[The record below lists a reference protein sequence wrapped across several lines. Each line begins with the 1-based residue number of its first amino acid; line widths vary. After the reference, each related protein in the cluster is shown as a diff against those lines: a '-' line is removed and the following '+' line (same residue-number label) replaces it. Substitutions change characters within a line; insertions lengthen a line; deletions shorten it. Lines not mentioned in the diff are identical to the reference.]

1 MKAYFS
7 IQELLNIQIEGMPTT
22 RQAFEYRAKKED
34 WAFREVKSNGRNGLR
49 REYALPTALAQAVQS
64 QLIKQ
69 SVDAAP
75 ALPAPV
81 GPVATHEVAVAQP
94 NTSALADW
102 QRQCAE
108 ARLVLV
114 REVEQRVRAGVKKT
128 KALESVV
135 AEAAAGVLPESTQG
149 LVSLANARAGAD
161 RAISRRSLFEWV
173 GAVAAAESAGVSAIA
188 VLAPKPRVAK
198 IPEWAGALLKMWGQ
212 PQKPSLVVV
221 LELLPE
227 VLPKG
232 IDCPSYSQAYRF
244 INEHVGAVEREK
256 GRMGSRE
263 LKNIQGFVRRDTTLL
278 LPTDVYTADGH
289 CFDAE
294 VSHPDHG
301 RPFRPEITTVIDV
314 ATRRV
319 VGFSVDLAESGWAVL
334 DAIRLSATHCGIPA
348 LFYVDNGS
356 GYQNDMMKAQGR
368 GLMARLGTDMTHSL
382 PYNSQARGIIER
394 SHQTL
399 WVRAAK
405 RLPTY
410 MGADM
415 DAQAKQKA
423 FKVTRKDI
431 KAVGT
436 SKLLISWDEFLV
448 YANEVVNEYNNK
460 PHSSLPKF
468 LDRSTMKKRHLSPQ
482 EAWDSAV
489 ASGAEVHRVSED
501 EAVDLF
507 RPYKERFVRRG
518 EVELFGNTYFSH
530 DLEPYHGEAM
540 QVGYDINDPEHVWV
554 RDADGRLVATAKW
567 NANRTSYFPLSVIE
581 QSRQKRADGR
591 NRRLAIKQAEV
602 MDELN
607 PKRVLEHLEGLSVP
621 VTVRQQTD
629 LDAVFAELNSIQQP
643 SNIVPFGGR
652 KAEPMPVD
660 APAPVRL
667 TPAQK
672 LTRWMDLD
680 TQTQAGIELK
690 DDDFRF
696 WSMFPQ
702 SKTFAE
708 LTEDRPELRQRVAST
723 LGKE

>member
-1 MKAYFS
+1 MKTHFS
-7 IQELLNIQIEGMPTT
+7 IVELLSMQIDGLPST
-22 RQAFEYRAKKED
+22 RQAIEYRAKKES
-34 WAFREVKSNGRNGLR
+34 WVFVEVAAKGGRSGLR

-69 SVDAAP
+69 SVDTAP
-75 ALPAPV
+75 TLPAV
-81 GPVATHEVAVAQP
+81 IATHEVAVAQP
-94 NTSALADW
+94 VNTSALADW

-114 REVEQRVRAGVKKT
+114 REVEQRVRAGAKKT

-135 AEAAAGVLPESTQG
+135 ADAAAGVLPESVQG

-173 GAVAAAESAGVSAIA
+173 GAVATAESSGVSAIA
-188 VLAPKPRVAK
+188 VLAPRPRVAK
-198 IPEWAGALLKMWGQ
+198 IPEWAGVLLKMWGQ

-232 IDCPSYSQAYRF
+232 IECPSYSQAYRF
-244 INEHVGAVEREK
+244 INESVGAVEREK

-294 VSHPDHG
+294 VSHPIHG

-314 ATRRV
+314 ATRMV

-368 GLMARLGTDMTHSL
+368 GLMARLGTEMTHSL

-423 FKVTRKDI
+423 FKLTRKDI

-436 SKLLISWDEFLV
+436 SKLLIGWDEFLV
-448 YANEVVNEYNNK
+448 YANEVVHEYNHK

-468 LDRSTMKKRHLSPQ
+468 LDRSTMKKRHLSPL
-482 EAWDSAV
+482 EAWDAAV
-489 ASGAEVHRVSED
+489 AAGAEIHKVD
-501 EAVDLF
+501 DAEAVDLF
-507 RPYKERFVRRG
+507 RPYVERVVRRG
-518 EVELFGNTYFSH
+518 EVELFGNKYFSIE
-530 DLEPYHGEAM
+530 LEQYHGESM
-540 QVGYDINDPEHVWV
+540 QIGYDIHDPEQVWV
-554 RDADGRLVATAKW
+554 RDAEGRLVATAQW
-567 NANRTSYFPLSVIE
+567 NANRTSYFPQSKIE
-581 QSRQKRADGR
+581 QARQQRAKGR
-591 NRRLAIKQAEV
+591 LRNLAVKQAEAL
-602 MDELN
+602 EEAG
-607 PKRVLEHLEGLSVP
+607 PARVLEHLDTQQLP
-621 VTVRQQTD
+621 VFNQQKND
-629 LDAVFAELNSIQQP
+629 LASVFAELNSLEP
-643 SNIVPFGGR
+643 HSNVVPFHQGR
-652 KAEPMPVD
+652 KAEPLHVD
-660 APAPVRL
+660 QPSTTRSPAE
-667 TPAQK
+667 K
-672 LTRWMDLD
+672 LAHWLALD
-680 TQTQAGIELK
+680 EQANAGIELSMA
-690 DDDFRF
+690 DFDF
-696 WSMFPQ
+696 WTMFPQ
-702 SKTFAE
+702 GKLFRS
-708 LTEDRPELRQRVAST
+708 LTDDQPELRRRGEAASNQ
-723 LGKE
+723 

>member
-1 MKAYFS
+1 M
-7 IQELLNIQIEGMPTT
+7 QIDGLPST
-22 RQAFEYRAKKED
+22 RQAIEYRAKKES
-34 WAFREVKSNGRNGLR
+34 WEFVEVAAKGGRSGLR
-49 REYALPTALAQAVQS
+49 REYSLPTALVQAVQS

-75 ALPAPV
+75 TLPAVIP
-81 GPVATHEVAVAQP
+81 THEVAVAQP
-94 NTSALADW
+94 VNTSALADW

-161 RAISRRSLFEWV
+161 RSISRRSLFEWV

-198 IPEWAGALLKMWGQ
+198 IPDWAGALLKMWGQ

-232 IDCPSYSQAYRF
+232 VDCPSYSQAYRF

-680 TQTQAGIELK
+680 TQTQAGIDLS